1 MKPIGEGFDVSVLGR
16 PAKLKF
22 PSADVGRVSK
32 SGHDRGGFLPAN
44 AIRCL
49 FSIPLLFL
57 FGCHGSGPSLAVD
70 ESLLTRYND
79 AASPP
84 ATPPPS
90 NDIECYLDYS
100 GGMGEGMR
108 ATAEINANLKN
119 FLGGRSVTYYKV
131 GAPEKPA
138 QIDINSAA
146 ANFNDLNNYRDP
158 ISKLKVALDRMTAQ
172 KNKVSLFITDFERIE
187 DGSLKQKLP
196 GAPAPHPIDA
206 SAWGQNDFKEWLLA
220 GNQIDIFATPF
231 RKPDYYFD
239 RNHAKTYP
247 NWIYTIVFTPG
258 SIVKDDNAFKSSVA
272 SFLVDA
278 YRSGS
283 LKDSK
288 HFAYTANAFK
298 VEQGGTSPNGNAND
312 NVIVQDHVANTFK
325 KGFEF
330 YEFTAKDLTSFS
342 ADATQQD
349 KRIINKLRVT
359 SQVPFLNDA
368 QFNIKVYDITEPL
381 TNLFKAA
388 TQGPPQTTT
397 DVETGK
403 STVANKPITVTF
415 DRGQPVDSVF
425 DFVYN
430 VASHEI
436 GIKLKPDFS
445 GTGRTAVYKVDI
457 VLGSSTIKDFAES
470 DQVMLLN
477 YGGGYQI
484 HSLAESI
491 KFAVRDVAAS
501 MNGKVLYTFYIKI
514 DG

>member
-1 MKPIGEGFDVSVLGR
+1 
-16 PAKLKF
+16 
-22 PSADVGRVSK
+22 
-32 SGHDRGGFLPAN
+32 
-44 AIRCL
+44 
-49 FSIPLLFL
+49 
-57 FGCHGSGPSLAVD
+57 
-70 ESLLTRYND
+70 
-79 AASPP
+79 
-84 ATPPPS
+84 
-90 NDIECYLDYS
+90 
-100 GGMGEGMR
+100 
-108 ATAEINANLKN
+108 
-119 FLGGRSVTYYKV
+119 
-131 GAPEKPA
+131 
-138 QIDINSAA
+138 
-146 ANFNDLNNYRDP
+146 
-158 ISKLKVALDRMTAQ
+158 MTA
-172 KNKVSLFITDFERIE
+172 
-187 DGSLKQKLP
+187 
-196 GAPAPHPIDA
+196 
-206 SAWGQNDFKEWLLA
+206 
-220 GNQIDIFATPF
+220 
-231 RKPDYYFD
+231 
-239 RNHAKTYP
+239 
-247 NWIYTIVFTPG
+247 
-258 SIVKDDNAFKSSVA
+258 
-272 SFLVDA
+272 
-278 YRSGS
+278 
-283 LKDSK
+283 
-288 HFAYTANAFK
+288 
-298 VEQGGTSPNGNAND
+298 
-312 NVIVQDHVANTFK
+312 
-325 KGFEF
+325 
-330 YEFTAKDLTSFS
+330 FS

-436 GIKLKPDFS
+436 GIKLKSDFS